1 MTQAAGWYPD
11 PWGRHQQRYHDGTRW
26 TEHVVDDGQQLVDSL
41 GASPI
46 VPFTQRLGSPPG
58 QAQPVAG
65 ATVTAT
71 SAGDGL
77 RRFLDSFG
85 PDARERPEPSLH
97 TALAGVGGAVVGAGI
112 VVAVV
117 GDDGSRGVAA
127 VAGIL
132 LVAVGVLI
140 RMFVANQVELSAAA
154 VGAGAVG
161 IFAIGI
167 AIAGDDASSAAGFFV
182 IGLLYLAAWVLP
194 GYRGR
199 PLMLGLGALS
209 LVFALA
215 SAAGSGDSN
224 GFDVDTIAGYEGA
237 LLLVAAAVLLGL
249 VFLLD
254 RTGYHGVGTSL
265 VVAALIAAAVGTTS
279 TVVQLD
285 DTGGTVL
292 IILAGAAVCIVGS
305 HGRRRATTWYGAA
318 VTAAG
323 VVSLIVAIIEPGSS
337 SSIGAVIIVA
347 GLILVATPI
356 AITAIKAGRSKPR
369 PPPAA
374 FAPPST

>member
-1 MTQAAGWYPD
+1 MTQPAGWYAD

-46 VPFTQRLGSPPG
+46 VPFTHRLGTPPE
-58 QAQPVAG
+58 QTQPVAAAG
-65 ATVTAT
+65 TVTAS
-71 SAGDGL
+71 SAGDGM

-85 PDARERPEPSLH
+85 PDARERPAPSLH

-112 VVAVV
+112 VGAIV
-117 GDDGSRGVAA
+117 GDGGSRGIAA
-127 VAGIL
+127 VVGIL

-140 RMFVANQVELSAAA
+140 RLFLANQVELSAAA
-154 VGAGAVG
+154 IGAGAAG

-167 AIAGDDASSAAGFFV
+167 AVAGDDTSSAAGFLV

-215 SAAGSGDSN
+215 SAAGDGGSN
-224 GFDVDTIAGYEGA
+224 GFDADTVTSYEGT
-237 LLLVAAAVLLGL
+237 LLLFAAAVLLGL

-265 VVAALIAAAVGTTS
+265 VVAALIAAAVGTAS
-279 TVVQLD
+279 TVARLD

-292 IILAGAAVCIVGS
+292 IVLAGAAVCLVGS
-305 HGRRRATTWYGAA
+305 HGKRRATTWYGAA

-323 VVSLIVAIIEPGSS
+323 VVSLIVAIIEPDTS
-337 SSIGAVIIVA
+337 SSIGAVVIVA
-347 GLILVATPI
+347 GLILVAAPI
-356 AITAIKAGRSKPR
+356 AITAIKAARSNPR
-369 PPPAA
+369 TPPA
-374 FAPPST
+374 FGPPSV